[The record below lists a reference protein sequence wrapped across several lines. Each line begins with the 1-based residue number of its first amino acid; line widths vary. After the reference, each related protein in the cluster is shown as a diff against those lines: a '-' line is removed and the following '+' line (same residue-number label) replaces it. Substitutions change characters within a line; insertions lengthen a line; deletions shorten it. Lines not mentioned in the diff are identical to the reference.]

1 MVTLEE
7 LQKTSFDDFFL
18 AIVARSLNWDEA
30 KDLQVFL
37 DEYPEGITIK
47 QLLKVY
53 VEEALQEKN
62 DEITD
67 EMQAKVTEDVKSRIK
82 PMLEE
87 WYPLVLIKK
96 GDNYINLSSMEETLD
111 SKFKIKVIVPLRNYC
126 REEDYCFEEEDGKVY
141 FFIENGVV
149 EAFSKDYEDGEY
161 DI

>member
-7 LQKTSFDDFFL
+7 LRKTSFDDFFL
-18 AIVARSLNWDEA
+18 AIVVRSLDWDEA
-30 KDLQVFL
+30 ENLQVFL
-37 DEYPEGITIK
+37 AEYPEGITIG
-47 QLLKVY
+47 QLLTVC
-53 VEEALQEKN
+53 VEEALKESN

-67 EMQAKVTEDVKSRIK
+67 ERLAKVTEDVKSRIK
-82 PMLEE
+82 PMLDE

-96 GDNYINLSSMEETLD
+96 GDNYIDLSSMEETLD
-111 SKFKIKVIVPLRNYC
+111 PQFKIRVIVPLRNYC
-126 REEDYCFEEEDGKVY
+126 NEEDYCFEEEDGKVC